1 MYDRR
6 IEIGGKAEPLLFGNT
21 SALYES
27 DMVMV
32 DQQTGS
38 YWMQVSGE
46 GLVGELSGSRMKALP
61 SQTTTWRLWWE
72 QNPDTLVLS
81 TDTGFDRKYHYDPFL
96 GLGEQ
101 INQTGR
107 FIFPVSETGLD
118 PRLDPGEVVLGVEY
132 VGEQWAY
139 PIARFGSGVLE
150 DYIGPGRNIPIVIFV
165 IDEGPTGT
173 AFLSDLDG
181 RRLEFDFVDGAF
193 VDRQTNS
200 TWSLAGEASD
210 GALTGS
216 QLTPLPTRSTY
227 WFSLISSF
235 PDLHFYQLD

>member
-6 IEIGGKAEPLLFGNT
+6 IEIDGEPTSLLFGNT

-32 DQQTGS
+32 DRQTGS
-38 YWMQVSGE
+38 YWMQVSGMS
-46 GLVGELSGSRMKALP
+46 LVGTLSGRQLTALP

-72 QNPDTLVLS
+72 QHPHTLVLS
-81 TDTGFDRKYHYDPFL
+81 TETGFDRNYLYDPFL

-101 INQTGR
+101 LNETGR

-118 PRLDPGEVVLGVEY
+118 PRLDPGEVVLGVEFD
-132 VGEQWAY
+132 GEQWAY
-139 PIARFGSGVLE
+139 PIARIGSGVIV
-150 DYIGPGRNIPIVIFV
+150 DKIGPNRSEQIVLFILE
-165 IDEGPTGT
+165 EGPTAV
-173 AFLSDLDG
+173 AFFPELDG
-181 RRLEFDFVDGAF
+181 RLLTFEFGEEGFVDQ
-193 VDRQTNS
+193 QTGS
-200 TWSLAGEASD
+200 TWSMSGEAT
-210 GALTGS
+210 TGPLKGS
-216 QLTPLPTRSTY
+216 RLTPLPTRSTY